1 MFKRVLIANR
11 GVIAC
16 RVIRTL
22 RRLGVE
28 SVAVYSD
35 ADRPSLHVAAADHA
49 VRIGEPQA
57 ARSYLD
63 VERILAAARETGAEA
78 IHPGYGFLAENDA
91 FAERCGRDG
100 VVFVGPTPEQMRAF
114 GLKHTARRL
123 AAENDVPLLPGS
135 ALLDTAE
142 DALAATGGSLFSK
155 WGISISDFRRSGI
168 GIRNWVSKCRF
179 HSARHSTSGYGTI
192 IATRDTS

>member
-35 ADRPSLHVAAADHA
+35 ADLHSLHVAAADRA
-49 VRIGEPQA
+49 VRIGEPAA

-63 VERILAAARETGAEA
+63 VERILAAAHETGAEA
-78 IHPGYGFLAENDA
+78 IHPGYGFLAENEG
-91 FAERCGRDG
+91 FAERCEREGL
-100 VVFVGPTPEQMRAF
+100 VFVGPTPEQMRAF

-123 AAENDVPLLPGS
+123 AGDNDVPLLPGS
-135 ALLDTAE
+135 GLLDSRRRRASRCACDRLSGDAE
-142 DALAATGGSLFSK
+142 EHRGRRRHRHAAVP
-155 WGISISDFRRSGI
+155 RRRRELREAFEPVRRLSP
-168 GIRNWVSKCRF
+168 
-179 HSARHSTSGYGTI
+179 
-192 IATRDTS
+192 

>member
-11 GVIAC
+11 GAIAC

-35 ADRPSLHVAAADHA
+35 ADRHSLHVAAADRA
-49 VRIGEPQA
+49 VRIGEPAA

-78 IHPGYGFLAENDA
+78 IHPGYGFLAENDG
-91 FAERCGRDG
+91 FAERCERDG
-100 VVFVGPTPEQMRAF
+100 LRV
-114 GLKHTARRL
+114 
-123 AAENDVPLLPGS
+123 
-135 ALLDTAE
+135 
-142 DALAATGGSLFSK
+142 
-155 WGISISDFRRSGI
+155 RRSD
-168 GIRNWVSKCRF
+168 
-179 HSARHSTSGYGTI
+179 A
-192 IATRDTS
+192 